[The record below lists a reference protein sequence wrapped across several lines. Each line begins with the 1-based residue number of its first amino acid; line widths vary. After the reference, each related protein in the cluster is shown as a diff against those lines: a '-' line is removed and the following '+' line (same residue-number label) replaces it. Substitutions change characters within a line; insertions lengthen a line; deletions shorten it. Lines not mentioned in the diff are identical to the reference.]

1 MFPDLS
7 CADTGSKTSQRNVS
21 RTKAECGDVVSISS
35 IVVVPCESFPRDPGK
50 RWLVDSKGES
60 TWTSS
65 VKPWITRF
73 TAVDHNVRK
82 FPNKGTSQ
90 REVYTQYAAFFTQ
103 LLTYLQ
109 TIDRDL
115 AKHNVKIDTK
125 DFTAVKFRLL
135 MTQDQTYD
143 APNEYWKMFY
153 QQVCQKAEDKSNGI
167 YIVSQVTRVSST
179 SQVHIAN
186 DRIRSQNI
194 NRRTIY
200 DKTMTREDADQ

>member
-1 MFPDLS
+1 M
-7 CADTGSKTSQRNVS
+7 
-21 RTKAECGDVVSISS
+21 
-35 IVVVPCESFPRDPGK
+35 
-50 RWLVDSKGES
+50 
-60 TWTSS
+60 
-65 VKPWITRF
+65 
-73 TAVDHNVRK
+73 
-82 FPNKGTSQ
+82 
-90 REVYTQYAAFFTQ
+90 YTQYAAFFTQ